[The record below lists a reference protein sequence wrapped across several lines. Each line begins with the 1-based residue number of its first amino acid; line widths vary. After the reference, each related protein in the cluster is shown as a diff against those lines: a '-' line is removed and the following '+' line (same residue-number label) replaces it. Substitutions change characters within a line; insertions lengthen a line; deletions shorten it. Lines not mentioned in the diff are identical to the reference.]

1 MKRVLVVCALV
12 VSSFGLTAGMSP
24 AAEAAMA
31 SAQSPA
37 QPPALWVVVESLPE
51 AACDIP
57 IRPPLSDMS
66 GVRLVSSECWYKVWS
81 LRGWTSPT
89 ATARSVMNYYSG
101 DVRTRIY
108 RLGDD
113 VACRR
118 QGEDQVCSRS
128 IRIRS
133 VCSYGEMTAR
143 LGPTVDGRR
152 IGTLRIQVGLGC

>member
-12 VSSFGLTAGMSP
+12 ASSFGLTAGTSP
-24 AAEAAMA
+24 AADAATPL
-31 SAQSPA
+31 AQSTA
-37 QPPALWVVVESLPE
+37 QSTAQLFVIESLPE

-57 IRPPLSDMS
+57 IRAPLSDMS

-81 LRGWTSPT
+81 LRGWTSST
-89 ATARSVMNYYSG
+89 ATARSVLNYYSG

-108 RLGDD
+108 RVGDD
-113 VACRR
+113 VTCRR

-133 VCSYGEMTAR
+133 VCSYGQMTAR
-143 LGPTVDGRR
+143 LGPAVDGRR
-152 IGTLRIQVGLGC
+152 VGTLRIQVGLGC